1 MSGYLIVGPSWVG
14 DMVMAQSLIISLKQR
29 DPEAPVDVIAP
40 AWSAPL
46 ARRMREVR
54 EAIVLP
60 VAHRELG
67 LARRRALGKEL
78 RSRRYAQA
86 IVLPRSLK
94 SALVPW
100 FSRVSR
106 RTGYRGEW
114 RYGFLNDVREADPLR
129 TVTPARR
136 WIALGYPPGADL
148 PESLPQPRL
157 LPQEENQ
164 SRLVRILGLRADR
177 PVVALVPGAEHGAAK
192 RWPIEYFGELARELA
207 QRDIDVWLLGSPR
220 ETAIGERIA
229 MQGGAGVLNLCG
241 RTDLPDVIDLLSLAD
256 AVACNDSGLMHV
268 AAAVGAFVV
277 ALYGPS
283 SPSHTP
289 PLTDNCRVLYLN
301 LDCSPCFS
309 SECPLGH
316 HNCLRQIA
324 PGTVLNALLAGL
336 PSSAGRRCPKN
347 GLAVTGTHAMDGSGG
362 GSGCGASSI

>member
-1 MSGYLIVGPSWVG
+1 MSGYLVVGPSWVG

-29 DPEAPVDVIAP
+29 DPEAPIDVIAP

-100 FSRVSR
+100 FARVSR

-136 WIALGYPPGADL
+136 WMALGYPPGADL
-148 PESLPQPRL
+148 PESLPYPCL
-157 LPQEENQ
+157 LPDEENQ
-164 SRLVRILGLRADR
+164 SRLVRTLGLRTDAR
-177 PVVALVPGAEHGAAK
+177 IVVLAPGAEHGSAK
-192 RWPIEYFGELARELA
+192 RWPVEYFGELARDLV
-207 QRDIDVWLLGSPR
+207 QRDIDVWLLGSPK

-229 MQGGAGVLNLCG
+229 TQGGAGVVNLCG
-241 RTDLPDVIDLLSLAD
+241 RTTIPDVIDLLALAD

-283 SPSHTP
+283 SPSFTP

-324 PGTVLNALLAGL
+324 PGSVLNALLAGI
-336 PSSAGRRCPKN
+336 PAS
-347 GLAVTGTHAMDGSGG
+347 AVTHDAEYGTAIAGAHARDGSG
-362 GSGCGASSI
+362 SASSI